1 MFQTRRAAPLPE
13 IKRLAMRRDQL
24 TALSRRIRSE
34 LTALRQLARDR
45 RIASSRLPAMIRTGP
60 AAPEKRKELAR

>member
-1 MFQTRRAAPLPE
+1 
-13 IKRLAMRRDQL
+13 MRRNQP

-34 LTALRQLARDR
+34 LTSLRQLARDR

-60 AAPEKRKELAR
+60 AATDKRKELAQ